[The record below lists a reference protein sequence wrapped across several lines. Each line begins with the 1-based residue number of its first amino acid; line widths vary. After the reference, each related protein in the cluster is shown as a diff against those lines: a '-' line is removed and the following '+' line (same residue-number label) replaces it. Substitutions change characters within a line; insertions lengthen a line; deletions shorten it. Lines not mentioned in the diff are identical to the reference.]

1 MLTSTRGLTRTLD
14 RLARLC
20 ALLGGL
26 LLVGIMLM
34 TCASVIG
41 RNLLDRTLVGDF
53 ELTGVACGV
62 AIAMFMPWCQLRR
75 GHILVDFFT
84 ARASAA
90 TVAWLDR
97 CGALLV
103 ALCLAALA
111 WRSTVG
117 GLNAHANFSTSML
130 LGVPHWWVYAGMVPP
145 LVLTALIGLCQALWP
160 SAFPT
165 ASAEAAA

>member
-1 MLTSTRGLTRTLD
+1 MNRALD
-14 RLARLC
+14 RLARLCARLC

-41 RNLLDRTLVGDF
+41 RNLLERTLVGDF

-75 GHILVDFFT
+75 GNILVDFFT
-84 ARASAA
+84 TRAS
-90 TVAWLDR
+90 VRSVGWLDR
-97 CGALLV
+97 CGALLL
-103 ALCLAALA
+103 ALCMAVLA

-145 LVLTALIGLCQALWP
+145 LILTALIGLCQALWP
-160 SAFPT
+160 EPRP
-165 ASAEAAA
+165 

>member
-1 MLTSTRGLTRTLD
+1 MQMSKVGFPPLLD

-26 LLVGIMLM
+26 LLTGIMLM

-53 ELTGVACGV
+53 ELTGVACGLAV
-62 AIAMFMPWCQLRR
+62 ALFMPLCQQRR
-75 GHILVDFFT
+75 GHIVVGFFT
-84 ARASAA
+84 ARASPG

-97 CGALLV
+97 CGALLL
-103 ALCLAALA
+103 ALCMATLA
-111 WRSTVG
+111 WRTTVG
-117 GLNAHANFSTSML
+117 GLNVYANFSASML

-145 LVLTALIGLCQALWP
+145 LLLTALIGLCQALWP
-160 SAFPT
+160 EPRV
-165 ASAEAAA
+165 